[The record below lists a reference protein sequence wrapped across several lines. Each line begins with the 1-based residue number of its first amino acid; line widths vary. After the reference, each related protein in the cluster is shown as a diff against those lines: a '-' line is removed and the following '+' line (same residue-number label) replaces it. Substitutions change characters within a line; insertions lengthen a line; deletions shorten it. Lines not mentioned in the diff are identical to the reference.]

1 MKAYV
6 GQTRS
11 GALIAELDQ
20 HRIGECVVTGE
31 LPPRRLARGFFH
43 DSGAYRNW
51 RAGRPFNVCRWDRDM
66 RWMLYR
72 GIRPDFVIV
81 PDIVAG
87 GLASLSFSAFW
98 RNAVP
103 AEFPAYLA
111 VQDGMTAADVVP
123 HLTMYHGLFVGGSLR
138 WKLETSASWVQLAH
152 AHGLRCHV
160 GRVGPAHRVR
170 WARSLGADSIDS
182 SLPLRHREHLTGF
195 VAALNEASPPPTASG
210 PAEPLALAQL
220 RLFTNPPTRQGV
232 ASTC

>member
-11 GALIAELDQ
+11 RALAAELEQ
-20 HRIGECVVTGE
+20 HGIGECVVTGE
-31 LPPRRLARGFFH
+31 LPPRRISAGFFH
-43 DSGAYRNW
+43 DPGAYRDW

-98 RNAVP
+98 RRTVP

-123 HLTMYHGLFVGGSLR
+123 HLGMYDGLFVGGSLA
-138 WKLETSASWVQLAH
+138 WKLDCKLGDRRGSAVL
-152 AHGLRCHV
+152 V
-160 GRVGPAHRVR
+160 G
-170 WARSLGADSIDS
+170 
-182 SLPLRHREHLTGF
+182 E
-195 VAALNEASPPPTASG
+195 
-210 PAEPLALAQL
+210 
-220 RLFTNPPTRQGV
+220 
-232 ASTC
+232 